1 MLRTT
6 YSSLYTTF
14 LEVGCFSS
22 YHGAVKVPN
31 GLLLVGL
38 GRDHALRRV
47 FDDVPAEV
55 AVDEKAAVGVKRA
68 KKVTTART
76 AKETLNVV
84 MFDFR

>member
-1 MLRTT
+1 
-6 YSSLYTTF
+6 
-14 LEVGCFSS
+14 
-22 YHGAVKVPN
+22 
-31 GLLLVGL
+31 
-38 GRDHALRRV
+38 
-47 FDDVPAEV
+47 V